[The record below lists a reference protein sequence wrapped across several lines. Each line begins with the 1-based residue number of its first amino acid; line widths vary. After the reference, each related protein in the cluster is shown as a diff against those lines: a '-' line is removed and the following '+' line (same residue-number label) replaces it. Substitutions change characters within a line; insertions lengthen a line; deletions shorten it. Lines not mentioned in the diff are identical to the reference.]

1 MYYGYIVMAILCFD
15 YFIMLCGSLYTFGSY
30 VIRMTEEL
38 SMSMAQASFGQTL
51 VSLGSAVVGFIIGQL
66 LNVKFSPKSCL
77 LAGAVAGTVGSA
89 IMVFFV
95 QGPVLFWI
103 CCGLLFSTM
112 NMCGSNVASQVI
124 ATSFFPKNRSTA
136 LAVLMT
142 SGGVGGFVF
151 PTLTAELIRRT
162 DSWRSI
168 WYVVG
173 IGCVLCFVITL
184 LFLRD
189 QPNAADRRHPAYGGV
204 PDEAAGTAASAGFY
218 TRNEALRTPYF
229 YALCAMMICTSLCV
243 YSMTNT
249 EVTSLVDRGIDPL
262 AASKALSLYSA
273 GNIIGRLSAGPILDR
288 MDVRKIYRVCMA
300 GAGICFIFL
309 PMVQTAG
316 AAQVL
321 SLCTGLFVSFCVMS
335 SMTAVISAYGLPHY
349 SRIFSIQY
357 MVNTF
362 VNAGMMLVA
371 GLVRDNMGTYVPY
384 YRFVCIAVLAVA
396 VLYCLTPVPQKKK
409 IPENV

>member
-1 MYYGYIVMAILCFD
+1 MYYGYIVLAILCFD

-51 VSLGSAVVGFIIGQL
+51 VSLGSAVAGFIIGQL
-66 LNVKFSPKSCL
+66 LNVKFSPKTCL
-77 LAGAVAGTVGSA
+77 LAGAVAGTIGSA

-136 LAVLMT
+136 LAILMT

-151 PTLTAELIRRT
+151 PTLTAELIKRT
-162 DSWRSI
+162 GSWRSI

-189 QPNAADRRHPAYGGV
+189 TPNADDRRHPAFGGV
-204 PDEAAGTAASAGFY
+204 QEAAANAEQGGYY
-218 TRNEALRTPYF
+218 TRNEALRTAYF
-229 YALCAMMICTSLCV
+229 YALAAMMVCTSMCV

-249 EVTSLVDRGIDPL
+249 EVTNLVDHGIDPL
-262 AASKALSLYSA
+262 AASRALSLYSA
-273 GNIIGRLSAGPILDR
+273 GNIIGRLSAGPMLDR
-288 MDVRKIYRVCMA
+288 MDVRKIYRFCMA
-300 GAGICFIFL
+300 GAGVCFIFL
-309 PMVQTAG
+309 PMVHSAG
-316 AAQVL
+316 AAYVL

-335 SMTAVISAYGLPHY
+335 SMTAVLNAYGTPHY
-349 SRIFSIQY
+349 SQIFSIHY

-362 VNAGMMLVA
+362 LNAGLMLVA
-371 GLVRDNMGTYVPY
+371 GLVRDHMGTYVPY
-384 YRFVCIAVLAVA
+384 YRFVSITVLAVA
-396 VLYCLTPVPQKKK
+396 LLYCLTPVPKKK
-409 IPENV
+409 ERPEGV

>member
-1 MYYGYIVMAILCFD
+1 
-15 YFIMLCGSLYTFGSY
+15 
-30 VIRMTEEL
+30 
-38 SMSMAQASFGQTL
+38 MSMAQASFGQTL

-66 LNVKFSPKSCL
+66 LNVKFRPKTCL
-77 LAGAVAGTVGSA
+77 LAGAVAGTIGSA
-89 IMVFFV
+89 CMVFLV

-124 ATSFFPKNRSTA
+124 ATGFFPKQRSTA

-151 PTLTAELIRRT
+151 PSLTAELIKRT

-173 IGCVLCFVITL
+173 IGCVLCFLITL
-184 LFLRD
+184 LFLKD
-189 QPNAADRRHPAYGGV
+189 QPNAKDRKHPVYGGV
-204 PDEAAGTAASAGFY
+204 EDVSGNAQPGSFY
-218 TRNEALRTPYF
+218 TRDEALRTPYF
-229 YALCAMMICTSLCV
+229 YALAAMMVCTSMCV

-249 EVTSLVDRGIDPL
+249 AVAGLVERGIDPI
-262 AASKALSLYSA
+262 AAARALSLYSA

-288 MDVRKIYRVCMA
+288 MDVRKIYRFCLA

-309 PMVQTAG
+309 PWVKSAGTAY
-316 AAQVL
+316 AL

-335 SMTAVISAYGLPHY
+335 SMTAVMNAYGLQHY
-349 SRIFSIQY
+349 SQIFSIHY

-362 VNAGMMLVA
+362 LNAGLMLAA
-371 GLVRDNMGTYVPY
+371 GIVHDTAGSFIPY
-384 YRFVCIAVLAVA
+384 YRFVSVTVLAVA
-396 VLYCLTPVPQKKK
+396 VLYSLTPLPPRK
-409 IPENV
+409 E